1 MGNSQTRHDNRRTSQ
16 STREAAAQR
25 HELIET
31 EAPTTAT
38 ATASTTRPQ
47 QQQQQQPEQPQR
59 RKQSLPLTTFGC
71 GGSSRKS
78 LHRPPPAHPEPQ
90 AVSVSEPVPVASN
103 SIGVVVT
110 AEPESQP
117 AAAAASTLVGLQQP
131 QPQQQP
137 RLQQLSTWSLGS
149 LSGGRLNWSFS
160 AARNSFRHRNKAT
173 RKSSSS
179 LQGFRRRK
187 TQWHR
192 PLTNSIFNSHFKEA
206 SRNDQFQIEHLVA
219 KGAFGVVF
227 KVCNRTD
234 NSSCYALKVLK
245 KSKLIEDNSVQQ
257 IKDEA
262 DIQKVCGHH
271 PFIVQQIDLWQ
282 NRHNLH
288 ILSEYIPNGELFS
301 KIVHFSVDLVRLYI
315 GEIALAIDFLHNA
328 GIIYRDAKPEN
339 ILLTQ
344 QFHIKLT
351 DFGLSKWLKLGANT
365 RTICGTFKY
374 MAPEILCGEP
384 YGHAVDWW
392 ALGVIACQMLTQKC
406 PNIKQYLLR
415 QRRQE
420 SLDADADTET
430 ADGLSNAPSFAQING
445 CLQDRRNSD
454 SSGGSSSS
462 DTEEF
467 LPAAVRQLG
476 HEGQDVLRK
485 LLAIDPRQRIRSVM
499 ALQRIAMYKGYKLT
513 SKQLLSLSPLDIIA
527 RDGIRVYEDSQFDPV
542 ASQLAIKAF
551 QDF

>member
-1 MGNSQTRHDNRRTSQ
+1 MGNSQTRHENRRTSQ

-31 EAPTTAT
+31 EAAPTTATAT

-47 QQQQQQPEQPQR
+47 QQQQQEPPQR
-59 RKQSLPLTTFGC
+59 RQHSLPSTTFGC

-78 LHRPPPAHPEPQ
+78 LQRPPAHPESQ
-90 AVSVSEPVPVASN
+90 AEPEPEPVASN
-103 SIGVVVT
+103 SIGVIT
-110 AEPESQP
+110 AEAESQP
-117 AAAAASTLVGLQQP
+117 AAAAAAASTLSCATTVGLQQS
-131 QPQQQP
+131 QQQQQQQP
-137 RLQQLSTWSLGS
+137 RLQQQLSTWSLGS
-149 LSGGRLNWSFS
+149 LSGGRVNWSFS

-173 RKSSSS
+173 RKSSTS

-192 PLTNSIFNSHFKEA
+192 PLTNSIFSSHFKEA
-206 SRNDQFQIEHLVA
+206 SRNEQFQIEHLVA

-245 KSKLIEDNSVQQ
+245 KSKLIEDNSVRQ

-301 KIVHFSVDLVRLYI
+301 KIVHFSIDLVRLYV

-415 QRRQE
+415 QRREE
-420 SLDADADTET
+420 SSGTADT
-430 ADGLSNAPSFAQING
+430 ADGLSNAPSIAQING
-445 CLQDRRNSD
+445 CLQDRRSSD
-454 SSGGSSSS
+454 SE
-462 DTEEF
+462 EEF
-467 LPAAVRQLG
+467 LPGAVRSLE

-499 ALQRIAMYKGYKLT
+499 ALQRIALYKGYKLT
-513 SKQLLSLSPLDIIA
+513 SKQLLSLSPLGIIT
-527 RDGIRVYEDSQFDPV
+527 RDGIRVYEDSQFDPIS
-542 ASQLAIKAF
+542 SQLAIKAF

>member
-1 MGNSQTRHDNRRTSQ
+1 MGNSQTRHASRRTSQ
-16 STREAAAQR
+16 STREAAAAQR

-31 EAPTTAT
+31 EAATTAT
-38 ATASTTRPQ
+38 ASASNSN
-47 QQQQQQPEQPQR
+47 QQPEAAPQGR
-59 RKQSLPLTTFGC
+59 RQQSLPSTSFGC

-78 LHRPPPAHPEPQ
+78 PHRPPPPAQALSVPEP
-90 AVSVSEPVPVASN
+90 EPVASN
-103 SIGVVVT
+103 SIGVVT
-110 AEPESQP
+110 AEAETQ
-117 AAAAASTLVGLQQP
+117 AAATAATTVGLQ
-131 QPQQQP
+131 
-137 RLQQLSTWSLGS
+137 QQLSTWSLGS

-234 NSSCYALKVLK
+234 TSSCYALKVLK
-245 KSKLIEDNSVQQ
+245 KSKLIEDNSVRQ

-271 PFIVQQIDLWQ
+271 PFIVQQFDLWQ

-301 KIVHFSVDLVRLYI
+301 KIVDFSIDLVRLYI

-392 ALGVIACQMLTQKC
+392 ALGVIACQMLTQKVSEQ
-406 PNIKQYLLR
+406 K
-415 QRRQE
+415 
-420 SLDADADTET
+420 
-430 ADGLSNAPSFAQING
+430 
-445 CLQDRRNSD
+445 SD
-454 SSGGSSSS
+454 N
-462 DTEEF
+462 
-467 LPAAVRQLG
+467 Q
-476 HEGQDVLRK
+476 
-485 LLAIDPRQRIRSVM
+485 
-499 ALQRIAMYKGYKLT
+499 
-513 SKQLLSLSPLDIIA
+513 
-527 RDGIRVYEDSQFDPV
+527 
-542 ASQLAIKAF
+542 
-551 QDF
+551 